1 MALRRLIEFYLDQHN
16 GVMPHSAFQGQTPDE
31 IFLAIG
37 DDVAQ
42 KLVDARKVA
51 REKRL
56 NENRAA
62 ACGAC
67 VLETSSEALPL
78 RRPRSRMS

>member
-1 MALRRLIEFYLDQHN
+1 MLSTRGGASPY
-16 GVMPHSAFQGQTPDE
+16 GQTPDE